1 MQAIRL
7 STADWA
13 VLIAYLAGISLV
25 GLLAGRKVRNTDQYF
40 LGERRFNRWLMIAQ
54 SFATGTRAEMVV
66 AQAGAVYSLGFS
78 AIWFQWKNLFA
89 TPFYW
94 MMAPVFRR
102 VKRTT
107 MAEMLEDRYGPWMGA
122 VYTVFALIFFTVNM
136 AGMLKG
142 AGKVISQAT
151 GGNVPVNE
159 IVIAMTVVFAVY
171 SFVGGLSSAAWA
183 DMLQGFLILVLS
195 YLVIPLGWSVVGG
208 MSGMRAALDPHM
220 FSLATPKGIGPWFI
234 FMLTLNGLIGIMA
247 MPHLIAVAGTG
258 RDEKACRTGMMY
270 GNFVKRFCTIG
281 WALVGLIVA
290 AMFAL
295 GEGGGAGLGEP
306 EEAFGYACRRL
317 LFSGGVGL
325 LIACVLAANMA
336 GCATYTIN
344 SSALFTRNFYGRYFM
359 RNQSDAHYLWVGRLS
374 GLLVIAAAVI
384 YAVFFIEQVLYSFLL
399 TETMATY
406 MGIAVVGGFIWRRA
420 NRWGAITGIVTA
432 FTVNFAM
439 YAALGKR
446 FDHWDPNVFLT
457 ALAAGSV
464 VFVLISLL
472 TKPEPAAQTAAFFQ
486 RLEDGPP
493 LLLVDLLR
501 PKKRPLFQAYR
512 EDWKGFG
519 AAWLVVAALLLLAW
533 AVVTVC

>member
-1 MQAIRL
+1 MQAIQL
-7 STADWA
+7 SAADWV
-13 VLIAYLAGISLV
+13 VLIAYLAGISFI

-40 LGERRFNRWLMIAQ
+40 LGERRFSRWLMIAQ

-66 AQAGAVYSLGFS
+66 AQAGAVLTMGAS

-107 MAEMLEDRYGPWMGA
+107 MAEMMEDRYGPWMGA
-122 VYTVFALIFFTVNM
+122 VYTVFAILFFMVNM

-159 IVIAMTVVFAVY
+159 IVVVMTLVFALY

-183 DMLQGFLILVLS
+183 DMLQGLLILTLS
-195 YLVIPLGWSVVGG
+195 FLLIPLGWGVVGG
-208 MSGMRAALDPHM
+208 MDGMRSALDPHM

-234 FMLTLNGLIGIMA
+234 LMLTINGLIGIMA

-258 RDEKACRTGMMY
+258 KDEHACRVGMMY
-270 GNFVKRFCTIG
+270 GNFIKRLCTVG
-281 WALVGLIVA
+281 WVLVGLIVA

-295 GEGGGAGLGEP
+295 GKAGIPALNEP
-306 EEAFGYACRRL
+306 EEAFGFASRRL

-336 GCATYTIN
+336 GCATYMVN
-344 SSALFTRNFYGRYFM
+344 CGALFTRNFYGRYFV
-359 RNQSDAHYLWVGRLS
+359 RDKGDAHYLWIGRLS
-374 GLLVIAAAVI
+374 GAGITAASFL
-384 YAVFFIEQVLYSFLL
+384 YAVFLIDKVLYSFLL
-399 TETMATY
+399 TETAATY
-406 MGIAVVGGFIWRRA
+406 VGIAVVGGFIWRRG
-420 NRWGAITGIVTA
+420 NRWGALSGIVVA
-432 FTVNFAM
+432 FAVNFAM

-446 FDHWDPNVFLT
+446 FDHWDPNVFGT
-457 ALAAGSV
+457 ALLAGSAAY
-464 VFVLISLL
+464 VLISLL
-472 TKPEPAAQTAAFFQ
+472 TKPEPAGQSEAFFR

-493 LLLVDLLR
+493 LILVDLLR
-501 PKKRPLFQAYR
+501 RKKRPLWQAYI
-512 EDWKGFG
+512 EDWKGFA
-519 AAWLVVAALLLLAW
+519 AAWGVVAALLTLAW
-533 AVVTVC
+533 LILTVC